1 MNRAADVLDLRTEW
15 AASTWAAEIRYAER
29 TEARA
34 EAMPTGAFR
43 DYLLKR
49 ARAAR
54 ASAAR
59 VVATND
65 HLAARW
71 NLSELADELENAA
84 TEAGAADLPETTP
97 EEWRWTLAPQ
107 TGVSEREM
115 AA

>member
-1 MNRAADVLDLRTEW
+1 MSRAGDVLDLRTEW
-15 AASTWAAEIRYAER
+15 AAKAWSTEIRYAER

-34 EAMPTGAFR
+34 EAMPAGTFR

-49 ARAAR
+49 AGAAR

-59 VVATND
+59 VAATND

-71 NLSELADELENAA
+71 NLSKLVEEMENAA
-84 TEAGAADLPETTP
+84 PEARAADLPETTT
-97 EEWRWTLAPQ
+97 EEWRWTLAPK
-107 TGVSEREM
+107 TNESEREM